1 MSIPPLSLL
10 LKIQEALLKRKET
23 VASAESCT
31 GGLVAAALTHLPGSS
46 GVYWGGVNAY
56 SNRVKIDLLGVPG
69 ILIDNLGAVSAEV
82 AEAMARGVRDKIK
95 ATYGV
100 SITGVAGPAG
110 GSAAKPVGTV
120 FCGIAGPGNVRHLRW
135 RLAGDRE
142 GIRDNATQQALEE
155 LLAEINRGA
164 S

>member
-1 MSIPPLSLL
+1 MRSSIPPRALL
-10 LKIQEALLKRKET
+10 QKIQEALLNRKET

-56 SNRVKIDLLGVPG
+56 SNRVKIDLLGVPE

-95 ATYGV
+95 ATYGI

-120 FCGIAGPGNVRHLRW
+120 FCGLAGPSGVRHVRW

-155 LLAEINRGA
+155 LLAEIN